1 MPSRVKLLSAATP
14 GTTGSPF
21 RMGMGQPPYSI
32 RTIGGYTNGAGT
44 AGTNGVSIETSP
56 DFTPANPA
64 APTAA
69 EIAAATWDRA
79 IGIVGGQNE
88 TETQTGEFVDLHA
101 DANCVMQYYA
111 RWFRAKFGSSATGTA
126 TVYLEMPR

>member
-1 MPSRVKLLSAATP
+1 MPSRVKLLTTAAA
-14 GTTGSPF
+14 GTTGTPF
-21 RMGMGQPPYSI
+21 RIGTGAPPYSI
-32 RTIGGYTNGAGT
+32 RTIGGYTNGTGSV
-44 AGTNGVSIETSP
+44 GTNGVSIETSP
-56 DFTPANPA
+56 DLTPADQS

-111 RWFRAKFGSSATGTA
+111 RWIRAKTGSNMTGTA
-126 TVYLEMPR
+126 TVYLEMVR